1 MQYCALFCHFPLPFL
16 RPLLYS
22 EWTMSTQQRTNRGEK
37 APYSSS
43 TPKYGDDKY
52 RHLVE
57 NSTIQSESQRSKAND
72 ISRRGLLGAAA
83 VLGLTTVFIAFR
95 SKDNHDQHSS
105 AAEHQPTPEEQATQ
119 VVDAYSGY
127 LSQREAYRKAYEA
140 GKPTEEPR
148 LPANLD
154 GITTL
159 TVEAGDSIGTVVDR
173 HIATL
178 AEADTFHTKPEQ
190 DGVTHAAS
198 ARVAELYLTDG
209 DTRYELQPGDVVT
222 LAQYQGFVIPLTIN
236 PHEPS
241 AGVPQHTLEP

>member
-22 EWTMSTQQRTNRGEK
+22 EWTMYTQQRPNRGHE
-37 APYSSS
+37 ALDSSS
-43 TPKYGDDKY
+43 TSKCGDGKY

-105 AAEHQPTPEEQATQ
+105 AVEHQPTPEKQATQ

-127 LSQREAYRKAYEA
+127 LSQRKAYEA
-140 GKPTEEPR
+140 GEVTREPQPPVE
-148 LPANLD
+148 LSN
-154 GITTL
+154 ITTRL
-159 TVEAGDSIGTVVDR
+159 VEAGDSIGTVVDR
-173 HIATL
+173 HIAALTE
-178 AEADTFHTKPEQ
+178 AETFHTKPEQ
-190 DGVTHAAS
+190 DGVTNAAS
-198 ARVAELYLTDG
+198 ARVAELCLTDG
-209 DTRYELQPGDVVT
+209 DTHYELQPGDVVT
-222 LAQYQGFVIPLTIN
+222 LAQYQGFVIPLTVD

-241 AGVPQHTLEP
+241 SGVPQHTLEP

>member
-1 MQYCALFCHFPLPFL
+1 
-16 RPLLYS
+16 
-22 EWTMSTQQRTNRGEK
+22 MSTQQRTNRGERS
-37 APYSSS
+37 PRSSS
-43 TPKYGDDKY
+43 TPYYKKYDSDNHPPLIEDPRPQDPETKG
-52 RHLVE
+52 V
-57 NSTIQSESQRSKAND
+57 
-72 ISRRGLLGAAA
+72 SRRVVIGVAALVFGAVAGLAAMQ
-83 VLGLTTVFIAFR
+83 

-105 AAEHQPTPEEQATQ
+105 AAEHQPTPEEQATRL
-119 VVDAYSGY
+119 VDAYSDY

>member
-1 MQYCALFCHFPLPFL
+1 
-16 RPLLYS
+16 
-22 EWTMSTQQRTNRGEK
+22 MSTQQRTNRGEK

-72 ISRRGLLGAAA
+72 ISRRGFLGAAA
-83 VLGLTTVFIAFR
+83 VSGLTTAFIAFWL
-95 SKDNHDQHSS
+95 KDNHDQHSS
-105 AAEHQPTPEEQATQ
+105 VAEHQPTPEEQATQ
-119 VVDAYSGY
+119 LVDAYSDY
-127 LSQREAYRKAYEA
+127 LSQRKAYEE
-140 GKPTEEPR
+140 GKITQEPQPPVE
-148 LPANLD
+148 LSN
-154 GITTL
+154 ITTRL
-159 TVEAGDSIGTVVDR
+159 VEAGDSIGTVVDR

-178 AEADTFHTKPEQ
+178 AEADTFHAKPEQ
-190 DGVTHAAS
+190 DGVTHVAS

-222 LAQYQGFVIPLTIN
+222 LAQYQGFVIPLTVN

-241 AGVPQHTLEP
+241 SGVPQHTLEP

>member
-1 MQYCALFCHFPLPFL
+1 MQYCTYFCHFPLPFL

-22 EWTMSTQQRTNRGEK
+22 EWTMHTQQRPDRGRK
-37 APYSSS
+37 APNSSP
-43 TPKYGDDKY
+43 TPKYGDGKY
-52 RHLVE
+52 RPLIEDPRPQDPETKGV
-57 NSTIQSESQRSKAND
+57 
-72 ISRRGLLGAAA
+72 SRRVVIGAAA
-83 VLGLTTVFIAFR
+83 LVFGAVAGLGAMQ

-127 LSQREAYRKAYEA
+127 LSQREAYEA
-140 GKPTEEPR
+140 GKTTEEPQ

-159 TVEAGDSIGTVVDR
+159 AVEAGDSIGTVVDR
-173 HIATL
+173 HIAAL
-178 AEADTFHTKPEQ
+178 AEADAFHTKPEQ

-198 ARVAELYLTDG
+198 ARVAELCLTDG
-209 DTRYELQPGDVVT
+209 DTHDELQPGDVVT
-222 LAQYQGFVIPLTIN
+222 LAQYQGFVIPLTVD

-241 AGVPQHTLEP
+241 SGVPQHTLEP